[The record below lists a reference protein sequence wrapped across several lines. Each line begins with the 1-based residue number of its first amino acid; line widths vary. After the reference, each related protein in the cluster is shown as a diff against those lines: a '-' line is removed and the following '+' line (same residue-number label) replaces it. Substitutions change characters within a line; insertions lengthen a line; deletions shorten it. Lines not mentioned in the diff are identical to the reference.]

1 MTGLRKIE
9 VSTGVYWIEAP
20 EVDARILCGCP
31 ADVVKHLMKRGLV
44 SPREKGG
51 VRYESG
57 PNAILL
63 SDVMVQNGAFSNLAE
78 FPVLQMLYRQGM
90 ILPGHPGNNG
100 AKPLLIGSA
109 SQVRAQMHYIYRGNY
124 GLINEAELIE
134 AEVDPVEAHE
144 IMRLKL
150 RFAFGA
156 IRDPAEL
163 LDTVEIEG
171 EPQTLRGGLRV
182 RRIRLNVFE
191 FALGDETV
199 VVDLN
204 LPPYETYECPYP
216 LGYYYIPREY
226 FAVVHSGEGDGWDI
240 NRPSMGSIL
249 MFQGRIYLIDAGPNI
264 LMTLAALGIGVN
276 EIEGIFHT
284 HSHDDHFAGLT
295 TLIRADHRIKYYATS
310 MVRAAVAKK
319 MAALLSISEAAFAD
333 YFEVIHLKPDDWN
346 DIGGL
351 EVRPVF
357 SPHPVETTLFLFRA
371 MWEGGYRTYAHF
383 ADICRLELLKSFV
396 TDDPAAPGISAARY
410 QRTVADYAIPADIK
424 KIDIGGGLIHGDA
437 YDFRDDSSGKIILA
451 HTADKPTAAQ
461 RAIGSTAA
469 FGTIDILIPS
479 DHDFIWRAAHEVLT
493 TAFPDVP
500 EHEIRVLLNNP
511 AVTFNPGT
519 ILLKERQNT
528 KDVWIVL
535 TGSVEAIPADG
546 RVRSVLSAGAI
557 VGEMS
562 GLFGALAAETYRAQG
577 FVKALKISCPLYS
590 EFVRRNLLLR
600 DIARLLEHR
609 EFLQRTWLFGEV
621 VSTKTLNRV
630 ARELRSERLAT
641 GVAVDVGP
649 ESIGLV
655 EHGRVG
661 RYVGDRMVGTVAV
674 GDFFGEE
681 LSIFWT
687 PSMFRLRTLEPTEI
701 VILPAD
707 LVAGVPSIR
716 WRLFE
721 AWGKRTNVYADEMPD
736 DDDCWHRVQ
745 GSLRVDV
752 LRVDNQHRRM
762 FELMN
767 AAVRTLAD
775 ADPAE
780 VVVALDALA
789 AYADYHF
796 GEEEALL
803 SRAQYPDV
811 DAHRESHADLV
822 ARLHELRQE
831 IASGA
836 LALPGDV
843 EAFLR
848 PWLTEH
854 ILNEDRAFGPF
865 LHSKGVY

>member
-1 MTGLRKIE
+1 MAGLRKIE
-9 VSTGVYWIEAP
+9 VSTGVFWIEAP
-20 EVDARILCGCP
+20 SVDARILCGCP
-31 ADVVKHLMKRGLV
+31 ADVVKHLMKRGLIT
-44 SPREKGG
+44 SRESKG
-51 VRYESG
+51 VQYETG
-57 PNAILL
+57 PNVILL

-90 ILPGHPGNNG
+90 ILPDHPGNTG

-109 SQVRAQMHYIYRGNY
+109 GQVRAQMHYIYRGNY
-124 GLINEAELIE
+124 GLISEAELVE
-134 AEVDPVEAHE
+134 AGVEAAEAHE
-144 IMRLKL
+144 MMRLKK
-150 RFAFGA
+150 RFAFGE
-156 IRDPAEL
+156 IHDPSEL
-163 LDTVEIEG
+163 IDTQEIEN
-171 EPQTLRGGLRV
+171 EPRHVRGDLTV

-191 FALGDETV
+191 FALGDDKV
-199 VVDLN
+199 MIDLN

-216 LGYYYIPREY
+216 LGFYYIPREY

-249 MFQGRIYLIDAGPNI
+249 MFQGKIYLIDAGPNI

-295 TLIRADHRIKYYATS
+295 TLIRADHRIKYYATP

-319 MAALLSISEAAFAD
+319 TAALLSIQEAAFAD
-333 YFEVIHLKPDDWN
+333 YFDVIHLEPNVWN
-346 DIGGL
+346 NIGGL

-383 ADICRLELLKSFV
+383 ADICRLDLLKSFV
-396 TDDPAAPGISAARY
+396 TDDPEAPGVTAELY
-410 QRTVADYAIPADIK
+410 ERTVADYAIPADIK
-424 KIDIGGGLIHGDA
+424 KIDVGGGMIHGDA
-437 YDFRDDSSGKIILA
+437 YDFRDDTSGKIILA
-451 HTADKPTAAQ
+451 HTSQKPSAAQ

-469 FGTIDILIPS
+469 FGTVDVLIPS
-479 DHDFIWRAAHEVLT
+479 DHDFIWRSAHEVLT

-519 ILLKERQNT
+519 ILLKERHST

-546 RVRSVLSAGAI
+546 RVRSILSSGAI
-557 VGEMS
+557 VGELS

-577 FVKALKISCPLYS
+577 FVKALKIACPLYA
-590 EFVRRNLLLR
+590 EFVRRNQLLR

-621 VSTKTLNRV
+621 VSTKTLNLI
-630 ARELRSERLAT
+630 AREIRTERLEA
-641 GVAVDVGP
+641 GVSVDVGP
-649 ESIGLV
+649 ESMGLV
-655 EHGRVG
+655 EQGRIGRFVADRLVG
-661 RYVGDRMVGTVAV
+661 AVGP

-681 LSIFWT
+681 QSVFWT
-687 PSMFRLRTLEPTEI
+687 PSMFRLRTLEVTEI
-701 VILPAD
+701 VIVPAAM
-707 LVAGVPSIR
+707 VAGVPSIR

-721 AWGKRTNVYADEMPD
+721 AWGKRSSVYMEENGED
-736 DDDCWHRVQ
+736 DGGWMSAHET
-745 GSLRVDV
+745 LRIDV
-752 LRVDNQHRRM
+752 LRVDNQHRRL
-762 FELMN
+762 FELMT
-767 AAVRTLAD
+767 AAIRTLAASD
-775 ADPAE
+775 RSE
-780 VVVALDALA
+780 VLSAMDALA

-803 SRAQYPDV
+803 SRTQFPD
-811 DAHRESHADLV
+811 AELHRQSHARLTERLSDLRRQI
-822 ARLHELRQE
+822 AGGAEL
-831 IASGA
+831 
-836 LALPGDV
+836 LPDEV
-843 EAFLR
+843 ESFLR
-848 PWLTEH
+848 PWLTDH
-854 ILNEDRAFGPF
+854 IVNEDRAFGPF

>member
-9 VSTGVYWIEAP
+9 VSIGVFWIEAP
-20 EVDARILCGCP
+20 KVDARILCGCP

-44 SPREKGG
+44 APRHKGG

-90 ILPGHPGNNG
+90 ILPNHPGNTG
-100 AKPLLIGSA
+100 AKPLLIGST

-124 GLINEAELIE
+124 GLVSEAELID
-134 AEVDPVEAHE
+134 AGIDAAEAHE

-156 IRDPAEL
+156 IRDPSEL
-163 LDTVEIEG
+163 LDTVELEG
-171 EPQTLRGGLRV
+171 EPRTLCGGLTV
-182 RRIRLNVFE
+182 RRTRLNVFE
-191 FALGDETV
+191 FALDGETV
-199 VVDLN
+199 EVDLN

-216 LGYYYIPREY
+216 LGFFDIPRAY

-264 LMTLAALGIGVN
+264 LMTLATLGIGVN

-295 TLIRADHRIKYYATS
+295 TLIRADHRIKYYAAP

-319 MAALLSISEAAFAD
+319 MAALLTISEAAFAD
-333 YFEVIHLKPDDWN
+333 YFEVIDLVPDVWN
-346 DIGGL
+346 EVGGL

-357 SPHPVETTLFLFRA
+357 SPHPVETTLFVFRA

-383 ADICRLELLKSFV
+383 ADICRLELLQSFV
-396 TDDPAAPGISAARY
+396 TDDPSRPGVSAALYERI
-410 QRTVADYAIPADIK
+410 VADYAVPADIK

-437 YDFRDDSSGKIILA
+437 YDFRDDASGKIILA
-451 HTADKPTAAQ
+451 HTSEKLTMAQ

-469 FGTIDILIPS
+469 FGTVDILIPS
-479 DHDFIWRAAHEVLT
+479 DQDFIRRAAHEVLT
-493 TAFPDVP
+493 TAFPEVP

-519 ILLKERQNT
+519 ILLKERQT
-528 KDVWIVL
+528 AKEVWIIL
-535 TGSVEAIPADG
+535 TGSIEAISADG

-590 EFVRRNLLLR
+590 EFVRRNQLLR

-630 ARELRSERLAT
+630 ARELRSEHLAA
-641 GVAVDVGP
+641 GVTVDVGP
-649 ESIGLV
+649 ESIGMV
-655 EHGRVG
+655 ESGRIG
-661 RYVGDRMVGTVAV
+661 RYVGDRMVSAIAD

-701 VILPAD
+701 LILPAD

-721 AWGKRTNVYADEMPD
+721 AWGKRTNVYADEEPD
-736 DDDCWHRVQ
+736 EDDCWRRIED
-745 GSLRVDV
+745 SLRIDV
-752 LRVDNQHRRM
+752 LRVDEQHHRL

-767 AAVRTLAD
+767 AAVRTLAG

-780 VVVALDALA
+780 VVAAIDALA

-803 SRAQYPDV
+803 DQAEYPES
-811 DAHRESHADLV
+811 ASHRQSHAHLA

-854 ILNEDRAFGPF
+854 ILNEDRAFGMF
-865 LHSKGVY
+865 LHSKGIY